1 MAIKLR
7 NFVKTIAADE
17 RTGRVEIN
25 HAFFS
30 GADRWNRLEM
40 WAYLVD
46 SGVHDDVV

>member
-7 NFVKTIAADE
+7 NFVKTIE